1 MTLIITL
8 TSYDIMFSSMFS
20 EAPPSMPYQY
30 GTFDTKLV
38 LFSIA
43 IAIFASFM
51 ALQIAGMAR
60 SSERGFQRQTAIVTG
75 AIALGGGI
83 WSMHFIG
90 MLAFD
95 ICTRVSFEPTLTLL
109 SMLPGMAASW
119 VALHLLAR
127 PEINWRQLVVGG
139 VLVGLGIGSMHY
151 SGMAAMQSSLTLHYQ
166 PWLFAL
172 SILVAVAMAML
183 ALWVRFG
190 LNAWRQRLHPMT
202 TLLLSSLVMGLAI
215 SGMHYTG
222 MLAARFAGTPEM
234 GDNTFTVH
242 ASFVALAVALITV
255 TLTVFVAA
263 ANGLLRYRQ
272 LLRHASASESR
283 LRAIVD
289 TAADGLIT
297 IDGHGKVR
305 SFNPAA
311 EALFGWREAEIVGR
325 DASVLL
331 QDTDAVRYQGFLRD
345 YLATGVSHI
354 LDSGRELDG
363 RHRDGTMLPIRVAI
377 GKIDMPG
384 RPLFVAFV
392 TDMRSSRD
400 MAQALQDSERQY
412 RTLIRNIPGVSF
424 HSSFAPDWQM
434 LFISDAVYG
443 LTGWMPE
450 DFAAGRVTLFDL
462 VHPDDR
468 QRVNENCLQAA
479 SEKRDFENVYRIMHR
494 DGRER
499 WVRESS
505 GPVLDKNGVVRWIDG
520 VILDIT
526 ESELR
531 NAEYEGKVTAIS
543 RALAVIEFDL
553 HGRVLAANENF
564 LELVGYELEEV
575 LGQHHSLFCEAA
587 YVATPAY
594 PAFWQRL
601 ANGEFDA
608 AEYKRIGK
616 GGKQLWIQ
624 ASYNPIFNT
633 DGKPFKV
640 VKFATDVSDRRAM
653 QENLRAAKD
662 RAELAAESKTSF
674 LANMSHEIRT
684 PMNAI
689 IGFTEV
695 LLGTALD
702 TLQRRHLT
710 TVRQSARSLLE
721 LLNDILDTAKL
732 EKGATELELVDFSLP
747 DLVDHVAASLRV
759 TAQSR
764 NLALHVDYDPGIG
777 QFFLGDARRIQQ
789 VLTNLIGNAV
799 KFTEAGHVRVAV
811 DMQGDLVHIAVHDTG
826 IGIPADR
833 LEKIFAPFTQADSS
847 MSRRFGG
854 TGLGT
859 TISRQLVELMKG
871 TITVESTLG
880 EGSVFHVLLPLVA
893 GKSVLRRS
901 EQPVVA
907 LPPLRILAADDVP
920 QNVELLLISL
930 GAAGHQ
936 VIAASDGESAV
947 REYRTGSFD
956 IVLMDVQM
964 PRMDG
969 LEATRLIRVHERE
982 QGLKT
987 TPIIALTAS
996 VLEQDRRAAQ
1006 MAGMNGFASKPLEM
1020 HKLTAEIARLLDITV
1035 PAPQLPAGAAPGA
1048 VAGSE
1053 QIDWPRGVALWG
1065 SHEAL
1070 RRAILRFVQANG
1082 DCASL
1087 LAAELARGDTSVAG
1101 HLLHRVKGAAANLC
1115 LPQLGSILA
1124 RLEQAIS
1131 REDDVSGLLEQL
1143 TAAFLALE
1151 AELAGGENDESML
1164 EAPQADAP
1172 VLDRAAADSLLR
1184 QAIGSLEGGQLDDA
1198 LMTQIATL
1206 LAPHGQQRQLQALST
1221 AVDDFEFA
1229 RAVAVLQDMQA
1240 WLQAQ
1245 VQNTLAD

>member
-1 MTLIITL
+1 
-8 TSYDIMFSSMFS
+8 MFSSIFAVSSDTMQ
-20 EAPPSMPYQY
+20 YIY
-30 GTFDTKLV
+30 GTHNAWLV
-38 LFSIA
+38 LFSVG

-60 SSERGFQRQTAIVTG
+60 SSERGFQRQTAIITG

-95 ICTRVSFEPTLTLL
+95 ICTRVSFDPSLTLL
-109 SMLPGMAASW
+109 SMLPGVAASW

-127 PEINWRQLVVGG
+127 PSINWRQLVVGG
-139 VLVGLGIGSMHY
+139 VLVGVGIGSMHY
-151 SGMAAMQSSLTLHYQ
+151 SGMAAMQTSLTLHYQ

-172 SILVAVAMAML
+172 SLVVAVVMAML
-183 ALWVRFG
+183 ALWIRFG
-190 LNAWRQRLHPMT
+190 LSAMRLRLTPLAS
-202 TLLLSSLVMGLAI
+202 LLVSSVVMGLAI

-222 MLAARFAGTPEM
+222 MLAARFSGTPTAGE
-234 GDNTFTVH
+234 NTITVQ

-297 IDGHGKVR
+297 IDGQGKVR

-311 EALFGWREAEIVGR
+311 ESLFGWREAEIVGR

-331 QDTDAVRYQGFLRD
+331 QPSDAAEYEGYLRD
-345 YLATGVSHI
+345 YLETGASRI

-363 RHRDGTMLPIRVAI
+363 CHKDGAVLPMRVAI
-377 GKIDMPG
+377 GKIDTPG
-384 RPLFVAFV
+384 QPLFVAFV
-392 TDMRSSRD
+392 TDMRSSRS
-400 MAQALQDSERQY
+400 MEQALKDSERQY

-424 HSSFAPDWQM
+424 HCSFAPEWRM
-434 LFISDAVYG
+434 IFISDAVFN
-443 LTGWMPE
+443 LTGWMPQ
-450 DFAAGRVTLFDL
+450 DFAEGRVRLFDL

-468 QRVNENCLQAA
+468 QRVNDTCVQAA
-479 SEKRDFENVYRIMHR
+479 NDKRDFENVYRMIHR

-505 GPVLDKNGVVRWIDG
+505 GPVLDNDGVVRWIDG

-543 RALAVIEFDL
+543 RAMAVIEFDL
-553 HGRVLAANENF
+553 QGRILAANENF
-564 LELVGYELEEV
+564 LDLVGYQLDDV
-575 LGQHHSLFCEAA
+575 LGLHHSIFCEPG
-587 YVATPAY
+587 YVTSPDY
-594 PAFWQRL
+594 IAFWQQL
-601 ANGEFDA
+601 ANGQFNTG
-608 AEYKRIGK
+608 EYKRIGK
-616 GGKQLWIQ
+616 DGKEVWIQ

-640 VKFATDVSDRRAM
+640 VKLATDVSERRAM

-702 TLQRRHLT
+702 SLQRRHLG

-721 LLNDILDTAKL
+721 LLNDILDMAKL

-747 DLVDHVAASLRV
+747 DLVDHVAASLRI
-759 TAQSR
+759 TAHAR
-764 NLALHVDYDPGIG
+764 DLVLHVDVDPGMG
-777 QFFLGDARRIQQ
+777 QFFLGDARRVQQ

-799 KFTEAGHVRVAV
+799 KFTEVGHVRVAV
-811 DMQGDLVHIAVHDTG
+811 GMWGEQVHIAVHDTG

-833 LEKIFAPFTQADSS
+833 LDKIFAPFTQADSS

-859 TISRQLVELMKG
+859 TISLQLVELMKG

-880 EGSVFHVLLPLVA
+880 VGSVFHVLLPLAPGKAVA
-893 GKSVLRRS
+893 RRS

-947 REYRTGSFD
+947 REFSKGSFD

-982 QGLKT
+982 QGLKA

-1006 MAGMNGFASKPLEM
+1006 TAGMNGFASKPLEM
-1020 HKLTAEIARLLDITV
+1020 HKLTAEIARLLDIAV
-1035 PAPQLPAGAAPGA
+1035 AMPPPAAGAAA
-1048 VAGSE
+1048 RAAAG
-1053 QIDWPRGVALWG
+1053 QVDWQRGIALWG
-1065 SHEAL
+1065 GREAL
-1070 RRAILRFVQANG
+1070 QRAIGRFVQANG
-1082 DCASL
+1082 DCAAM
-1087 LAAELARGDTSVAG
+1087 LAAELERGGSSVAG
-1101 HLLHRVKGAAANLC
+1101 HLLHRIKGAAGNLC
-1115 LPQLGSILA
+1115 LVQVESLLGRI
-1124 RLEQAIS
+1124 EQAIA
-1131 REDDVSGLLEQL
+1131 RQLLVTELLVQL
-1143 TAAFLALE
+1143 AAAFMA
-1151 AELAGGENDESML
+1151 LAGEL
-1164 EAPQADAP
+1164 EEAGMPAVAMQAPAASAPLDAS
-1172 VLDRAAADSLLR
+1172 AAGALLR
-1184 QAIGSLEGGQLDDA
+1184 QAIASLEGGQLDDA
-1198 LMTQIATL
+1198 LMAQIAAM
-1206 LAPHGQQRQLQALST
+1206 LAPHGQQPRLQALAS
-1221 AVDDFEFA
+1221 AIDDFEFA
-1229 RAVAVLQDMQA
+1229 RAAGVLRQLLA
-1240 WLQAQ
+1240 WLEAPAP
-1245 VQNTLAD
+1245 ADLS

>member
-1 MTLIITL
+1 
-8 TSYDIMFSSMFS
+8 MFSSIFAVS
-20 EAPPSMPYQY
+20 ADTTQYIY
-30 GTFDTKLV
+30 GTHNAWLV
-38 LFSIA
+38 LFSIG

-60 SSERGFQRQTAIVTG
+60 SSERGFQRQTAIITG

-95 ICTRVSFEPTLTLL
+95 ICTRVSFDPGLTLL

-119 VALHLLAR
+119 VALHMLAR
-127 PEINWRQLVVGG
+127 PSINWRQLVVGG
-139 VLVGLGIGSMHY
+139 VLVGVGIGSMHY
-151 SGMAAMQSSLTLHYQ
+151 SGMAAMQTSLALRYE

-172 SILVAVAMAML
+172 SLLVAVTMAML

-190 LNAWRQRLHPMT
+190 LSAMRQRLSPLAS
-202 TLLLSSLVMGLAI
+202 LLLSSVVMGLAI

-222 MLAARFAGTPEM
+222 MLAARFSGTPTAGE
-234 GDNTFTVH
+234 NTITVQ

-272 LLRHASASESR
+272 LLRHASVSESR

-297 IDGHGKVR
+297 IDGQGKVR

-311 EALFGWREAEIVGR
+311 ESLFGWREAEIVGR

-331 QDTDAVRYQGFLRD
+331 QPADAAEYEGYLRD
-345 YLATGVSHI
+345 YLETGASRI

-363 RHRDGTMLPIRVAI
+363 RHKDGAVLPMRVAI
-377 GKIDMPG
+377 GKIDTPG
-384 RPLFVAFV
+384 QPLFVAFV
-392 TDMRSSRD
+392 TDMRSSRS
-400 MAQALQDSERQY
+400 MEQALKDSERQY

-424 HSSFAPDWQM
+424 HCSFAPEWKM
-434 LFISDAVYG
+434 IFISDAVFN
-443 LTGWMPE
+443 LTGWMPQ
-450 DFAAGRVTLFDL
+450 DFVEGRVRIFDL

-468 QRVNENCLQAA
+468 QRVNDTCVQAA
-479 SEKRDFENVYRIMHR
+479 GERRDFENVYRMIHR

-505 GPVLDKNGVVRWIDG
+505 GPVLDNDGVVRWIDG

-543 RALAVIEFDL
+543 RATAVAEFDL
-553 HGRVLAANENF
+553 QGRILAANQNF
-564 LELVGYELEEV
+564 LDLTGYQLDDV
-575 LGQHHSLFCEAA
+575 LGLHHSVFCEPC
-587 YVATPAY
+587 YVTSPDY
-594 PAFWQRL
+594 VAFWQHL
-601 ANGEFDA
+601 AHGEFNTG
-608 AEYKRIGK
+608 EYKRLGK
-616 GGKQLWIQ
+616 DGREVWIQ

-640 VKFATDVSDRRAM
+640 VKLATDVSERRAM

-702 TLQRRHLT
+702 SLQRRHLG

-721 LLNDILDTAKL
+721 LLNDILDMAKL

-747 DLVDHVAASLRV
+747 DLVDHVAASLRI
-759 TAQSR
+759 TAQAR
-764 NLALHVDYDPGIG
+764 DLVLHVDVDPGMG
-777 QFFLGDARRIQQ
+777 QFFLGDARRVQQ

-799 KFTEAGHVRVAV
+799 KFTEVGHVRVAV
-811 DMQGDLVHIAVHDTG
+811 GMQGEKVHIAVHDTG

-833 LEKIFAPFTQADSS
+833 LDKIFAPFTQADSS

-859 TISRQLVELMKG
+859 TISLQLVELMGG

-880 EGSVFHVLLPLVA
+880 VGSVFHVLLPLA
-893 GKSVLRRS
+893 PGKAVSRRS

-947 REYRTGSFD
+947 HEFSKGSFD
-956 IVLMDVQM
+956 VVLMDVQM

-969 LEATRLIRVHERE
+969 LEATRLIRVYERE
-982 QGLKT
+982 QGLKA

-1006 MAGMNGFASKPLEM
+1006 TAGMNGFASKPLEM
-1020 HKLTAEIARLLDITV
+1020 HKLTAEIARLLDIAV
-1035 PAPQLPAGAAPGA
+1035 AMPPPAAGAAARAATGQ
-1048 VAGSE
+1048 V
-1053 QIDWPRGVALWG
+1053 DWQRGIALWG
-1065 SHEAL
+1065 GREAL
-1070 RRAILRFVQANG
+1070 QRAIGRFVQANG
-1082 DCASL
+1082 DCAAM
-1087 LAAELARGDTSVAG
+1087 LAAELERGGGSVAG
-1101 HLLHRVKGAAANLC
+1101 HLLHRIKGAAGNLC
-1115 LPQLGSILA
+1115 LVQVESLLGRI
-1124 RLEQAIS
+1124 EQAIA
-1131 REDDVSGLLEQL
+1131 RQLPATELLVQL
-1143 TAAFLALE
+1143 AAAFMA
-1151 AELAGGENDESML
+1151 LAGELEESGMPAVAVGTPVAGVPL
-1164 EAPQADAP
+1164 DAP
-1172 VLDRAAADSLLR
+1172 AFGALLR
-1184 QAIGSLEGGQLDDA
+1184 QAIASLEGGQLDDA
-1198 LMTQIATL
+1198 LMAQIAAMLT
-1206 LAPHGQQRQLQALST
+1206 PHGQQPRLQALTS
-1221 AVDDFEFA
+1221 AIDDFEFA
-1229 RAVAVLQDMQA
+1229 RAAGVLRQLLA
-1240 WLQAQ
+1240 WLETPAP
-1245 VQNTLAD
+1245 ADLS

>member
-1 MTLIITL
+1 
-8 TSYDIMFSSMFS
+8 MFSSIFAVSTDTMQ
-20 EAPPSMPYQY
+20 YIY
-30 GTFDTKLV
+30 GTHNAWLV
-38 LFSIA
+38 LFSIG

-60 SSERGFQRQTAIVTG
+60 SSERGFQRQTAIITG

-95 ICTRVSFEPTLTLL
+95 ICTRVSFDPGLTLL

-127 PEINWRQLVVGG
+127 PSINWRQLVVGG
-139 VLVGLGIGSMHY
+139 VLVGVGIGSMHY
-151 SGMAAMQSSLTLHYQ
+151 SGMAAMQTSLALRYE

-172 SILVAVAMAML
+172 SLLVAVTLAML

-190 LNAWRQRLHPMT
+190 LSAMRQRLSPLT
-202 TLLLSSLVMGLAI
+202 SLLLSSVVMGLAI

-222 MLAARFAGTPEM
+222 MLAARFSGTPTAGE
-234 GDNTFTVH
+234 NTITVQ

-272 LLRHASASESR
+272 LLRHASVSESR

-297 IDGHGKVR
+297 IDGQGKVR

-311 EALFGWREAEIVGR
+311 ESLFGWREAEIVGR

-331 QDTDAVRYQGFLRD
+331 QPADAAEYEGYLRD
-345 YLATGVSHI
+345 YLETGASRI

-363 RHRDGTMLPIRVAI
+363 RHKDGAVLPMRVAI
-377 GKIDMPG
+377 GKIDTPG
-384 RPLFVAFV
+384 QPLFVAFV
-392 TDMRSSRD
+392 TDMRSSRS
-400 MAQALQDSERQY
+400 MEQALKDSERQY

-424 HSSFAPDWQM
+424 HCSFAPEWKM
-434 LFISDAVYG
+434 IFISDAVFN
-443 LTGWMPE
+443 LTGWLPQ
-450 DFAAGRVTLFDL
+450 DFAEGRVRLFDL

-468 QRVNENCLQAA
+468 QRVNDTCVQAA
-479 SEKRDFENVYRIMHR
+479 GERRDFENVYRMIHR

-505 GPVLDKNGVVRWIDG
+505 GPVLDNDGVVRWIDG

-543 RALAVIEFDL
+543 RATAVAEFDL
-553 HGRVLAANENF
+553 QGRILAANQNF
-564 LELVGYELEEV
+564 LDLVGYQLDDV
-575 LGQHHSLFCEAA
+575 LGLHHSIFCEPG
-587 YVATPAY
+587 YVISPDY
-594 PAFWQRL
+594 SAFWQQL
-601 ANGEFDA
+601 AQGEFNTG
-608 AEYKRIGK
+608 EYKRIGK
-616 GGKQLWIQ
+616 HGKEVWIQ

-640 VKFATDVSDRRAM
+640 VKLATDVSERRAM

-702 TLQRRHLT
+702 SLQRRHLG

-721 LLNDILDTAKL
+721 LLNDILDMAKL

-747 DLVDHVAASLRV
+747 DLVDHVAASLRI
-759 TAQSR
+759 TAHAR
-764 NLALHVDYDPGIG
+764 DLVLHVDVDPGMG
-777 QFFLGDARRIQQ
+777 QFFLGDARRVQQ

-799 KFTEAGHVRVAV
+799 KFTEVGHVRVAV
-811 DMQGDLVHIAVHDTG
+811 GMQGEQVHIAVHDTG

-833 LEKIFAPFTQADSS
+833 LDKIFAPFTQADSS

-859 TISRQLVELMKG
+859 TISLQLVELMGG

-880 EGSVFHVLLPLVA
+880 VGSVFHVLLPLA
-893 GKSVLRRS
+893 PGKAVSRRS

-947 REYRTGSFD
+947 REFSKGSFD
-956 IVLMDVQM
+956 VVLMDVQM

-969 LEATRLIRVHERE
+969 LEATRLIRVYERE
-982 QGLKT
+982 QGLKA

-1006 MAGMNGFASKPLEM
+1006 TAGMNGFASKPLEM
-1020 HKLTAEIARLLDITV
+1020 HKLTAEIARLLDIAV
-1035 PAPQLPAGAAPGA
+1035 SMPPPAAGAAA
-1048 VAGSE
+1048 RAAAG
-1053 QIDWPRGVALWG
+1053 QVDWQRGIALWG
-1065 SHEAL
+1065 GREAL
-1070 RRAILRFVQANG
+1070 QRAIGRFVQANG
-1082 DCASL
+1082 DCAAM
-1087 LAAELARGDTSVAG
+1087 LAAELERGGSSVAG
-1101 HLLHRVKGAAANLC
+1101 HLLHRIKGAAGNLC
-1115 LPQLGSILA
+1115 LVQVESLLGRI
-1124 RLEQAIS
+1124 EQAIA
-1131 REDDVSGLLEQL
+1131 RQLPATELLVQL
-1143 TAAFLALE
+1143 AASFMA
-1151 AELAGGENDESML
+1151 LAGELEESGMPAVAVGTPAAG
-1164 EAPQADAP
+1164 APLDADA
-1172 VLDRAAADSLLR
+1172 AGALLR
-1184 QAIGSLEGGQLDDA
+1184 QAIASLEGGQLDDA
-1198 LMTQIATL
+1198 LMAQIAAM
-1206 LAPHGQQRQLQALST
+1206 LAPHGQQQRLQALAS
-1221 AVDDFEFA
+1221 AIDDFEFA
-1229 RAVAVLQDMQA
+1229 RAAGVLRQLLA
-1240 WLQAQ
+1240 WLE
-1245 VQNTLAD
+1245 TPMLADLS

>member
-1 MTLIITL
+1 ML
-8 TSYDIMFSSMFS
+8 SSLFTTGPAS
-20 EAPPSMPYQY
+20 LPYQY
-30 GTFDTKLV
+30 GTHDGWLV
-38 LFSIA
+38 LVSVA

-51 ALQIAGMAR
+51 ALQVAGMAR
-60 SSERGFQRQTAIVTG
+60 DSDMQLQRQTAIVTG

-95 ICTRVSFEPTLTLL
+95 LCTQVTFEPRLTLL
-109 SMLPGMAASW
+109 SMLPGMGASW

-127 PEINWRQLVVGG
+127 PRISLTQLLVGG
-139 VLVGLGIGSMHY
+139 VLVGTGIGSMHY
-151 SGMAAMQSSLTLHYQ
+151 SGMAAMQSALDLHYD
-166 PWLFAL
+166 PALFGL
-172 SILVAVAMAML
+172 SLVVAIVMAVL
-183 ALWVRFG
+183 ALWIRFG
-190 LNAWRQRLHPMT
+190 LAASRLQLRPMT
-202 TLLLSSLVMGLAI
+202 ALLASSVVMGLAI

-222 MLAARFAGTPEM
+222 MLAARFSGTPAT
-234 GDNTFTVH
+234 GSNTITVQ

-272 LLRHASASESR
+272 LLRHANAGESR

-297 IDGHGKVR
+297 IDGQGKVR

-311 EALFGWREAEIVGR
+311 EALFGRREAEILGR
-325 DASVLL
+325 DANMLL
-331 QDTDAVRYQGFLRD
+331 QDEDAARYQNYLREF
-345 YLATGVSHI
+345 LATGVSRI
-354 LDSGRELDG
+354 LHSGRELEG
-363 RHRDGTMLPIRVAI
+363 RHKDGTILPIRVAI
-377 GKIDMPG
+377 GKIDTPG
-384 RPLFVAFV
+384 QPLFVAFV
-392 TDMRSSRD
+392 TDMRLSRN
-400 MAQALQDSERQY
+400 MEQALKDSERQY

-424 HSSFAPDWQM
+424 HTSFAPDWQM
-434 LFISDAVYG
+434 IFISDAVYN
-443 LTGWMPE
+443 LTGWMPQ
-450 DFAAGRVTLFDL
+450 DFIEGRVKMFDL

-468 QRVNENCLQAA
+468 QRVNDTCVKAA
-479 SEKRDFENVYRIMHR
+479 GERRDFENVYRILHR

-505 GPVLDKNGVVRWIDG
+505 GPVLDNDGVVRWIDG

-543 RALAVIEFDL
+543 RAMAVIEFDL
-553 HGRVLAANENF
+553 QGRVLAANQNF
-564 LELVGYELEEV
+564 LDVVGYELGEV
-575 LGQHHSLFCEAA
+575 LGQHHSMFCEPE
-587 YVATPAY
+587 YVASSAY
-594 PAFWQRL
+594 PLFWQRL
-601 ANGEFDA
+601 ARGEFDA
-608 AEYKRIGK
+608 AEYDRLGK
-616 GGKQLWIQ
+616 DGRKVSIQ

-640 VKFATDVSDRRAM
+640 VKLATDISEQSAM
-653 QENLRAAKD
+653 RESLRAAKD
-662 RAELAAESKTSF
+662 RAELAAESKTAF

-702 TLQRRHLT
+702 SLQRRHLT

-747 DLVDHVAASLRV
+747 DLVDHVAASLRI
-759 TAQSR
+759 TA
-764 NLALHVDYDPGIG
+764 NNKEIELLVDYDPRAG

-799 KFTEAGHVRVAV
+799 KFTEVGQVRVAV
-811 DMQGDLVHIAVHDTG
+811 DMQGASVHIAVHDTG

-833 LEKIFAPFTQADSS
+833 LDKIFAPFTQADSS

-859 TISRQLVELMKG
+859 TISLQLVELMGG

-880 EGSVFHVLLPLVA
+880 AGSVFHVLLPLAA
-893 GKSVLRRS
+893 GKVVLRRS
-901 EQPVVA
+901 EQPVLS

-920 QNVELLLISL
+920 QNIELLMITL

-936 VIAASDGESAV
+936 VITASDGESAV
-947 REYRTGSFD
+947 REFRNGSYD

-982 QGLKT
+982 QGLKP

-1006 MAGMNGFASKPLEM
+1006 TAGMSGFASKPLEM
-1020 HKLTAEIARLLDITV
+1020 HKLTAEIARLLDIVVSTDLQ
-1035 PAPQLPAGAAPGA
+1035 PDQAALGFAGGQ
-1048 VAGSE
+1048 V
-1053 QIDWPRGVALWG
+1053 DWQRGTALWG
-1065 SHEAL
+1065 GRETL
-1070 RRAILRFVQANG
+1070 QRAIGRFVQTNSDSTA
-1082 DCASL
+1082 L
-1087 LAAELARGDTSVAG
+1087 LAREMDRGSASVAG
-1101 HLLHRVKGAAANLC
+1101 HLLHRLKGAAANLC
-1115 LPQLGSILA
+1115 LVQIEGILGRI
-1124 RLEQAIS
+1124 EQAIA
-1131 REDDVSGLLEQL
+1131 RQVPAAELLEQL
-1143 TAAFLALE
+1143 AAALAALTVE
-1151 AELAGGENDESML
+1151 IAEGGEPAVRVA
-1164 EAPQADAP
+1164 EAP
-1172 VLDRAAADSLLR
+1172 AAAPAPLDHAAAGAMLR
-1184 QAIGSLEGGQLDDA
+1184 EAIASLEGGQLDDV
-1198 LMTQIATL
+1198 LMAEVSSL
-1206 LAPHGQQRQLQALST
+1206 LAPHGQARHLKNLAG
-1221 AVDDFEFA
+1221 AIDDFEFA
-1229 RAVAVLQDMQA
+1229 RAAAVLRQLLD

-1245 VQNTLAD
+1245 AAEEDRAVTS

>member
-1 MTLIITL
+1 ML
-8 TSYDIMFSSMFS
+8 SSIFAVSTDTMQ
-20 EAPPSMPYQY
+20 YIY
-30 GTFDTKLV
+30 GTHNAWLV
-38 LFSIA
+38 LFSIG

-60 SSERGFQRQTAIVTG
+60 SSERGFQRQTAIITG

-95 ICTRVSFEPTLTLL
+95 ICTRVSFDPGLTLL

-127 PEINWRQLVVGG
+127 PSINWRQLMVGG
-139 VLVGLGIGSMHY
+139 VLVGVGIGSMHY
-151 SGMAAMQSSLTLHYQ
+151 SGMAAMQTSLALRYE

-172 SILVAVAMAML
+172 SLLVAVTLAML

-190 LNAWRQRLHPMT
+190 LSAMRQRLSPLAS
-202 TLLLSSLVMGLAI
+202 LLLSSVVMGLAI

-222 MLAARFAGTPEM
+222 MLAARFSGTPTAGE
-234 GDNTFTVH
+234 NTITVQ

-272 LLRHASASESR
+272 LLRHASVSESR

-297 IDGHGKVR
+297 IDGQGKVR

-311 EALFGWREAEIVGR
+311 ESLFGWREPEIVGR

-331 QDTDAVRYQGFLRD
+331 QPADAAEYEGYLRD
-345 YLATGVSHI
+345 YLETGASRI

-363 RHRDGTMLPIRVAI
+363 RHKDGAVLPMRVAI
-377 GKIDMPG
+377 GKIDTPG
-384 RPLFVAFV
+384 QPLFVAFV
-392 TDMRSSRD
+392 TDMRSSRS
-400 MAQALQDSERQY
+400 MEQALKDSERQY

-424 HSSFAPDWQM
+424 HCSFAPEWKM
-434 LFISDAVYG
+434 IFISDAVFN
-443 LTGWMPE
+443 LTGWLPQ
-450 DFAAGRVTLFDL
+450 DFAEGRVRLFDL

-468 QRVNENCLQAA
+468 QRVNDTCVQAA
-479 SEKRDFENVYRIMHR
+479 GERRDFENVYRMIHR

-505 GPVLDKNGVVRWIDG
+505 GPVLDNDGVVRWIDG

-543 RALAVIEFDL
+543 RATAVAEFDL
-553 HGRVLAANENF
+553 QGRILAANQNF
-564 LELVGYELEEV
+564 LDLVGYQLDDV
-575 LGQHHSLFCEAA
+575 LGLHHSIFCEPG
-587 YVATPAY
+587 YVISPDY
-594 PAFWQRL
+594 SAFWQQL
-601 ANGEFDA
+601 AQGEFNTG
-608 AEYKRIGK
+608 EYKRIGK
-616 GGKQLWIQ
+616 HGKEVWIQ

-640 VKFATDVSDRRAM
+640 VKLATDVSERRAM

-702 TLQRRHLT
+702 SLQRRHLG

-721 LLNDILDTAKL
+721 LLNDILDMAKL

-747 DLVDHVAASLRV
+747 DLVDHVAASLRI
-759 TAQSR
+759 TAHAR
-764 NLALHVDYDPGIG
+764 DLVLHVDVDPGMG
-777 QFFLGDARRIQQ
+777 QFFLGDARRVQQ

-799 KFTEAGHVRVAV
+799 KFTEVGHVRVAV
-811 DMQGDLVHIAVHDTG
+811 GMQGEQVHIAVHDTG

-833 LEKIFAPFTQADSS
+833 LDKIFAPFTQADSS

-859 TISRQLVELMKG
+859 TISLQLVELMGG

-880 EGSVFHVLLPLVA
+880 VGSVFHVLLPLA
-893 GKSVLRRS
+893 PGKAVSRRS

-947 REYRTGSFD
+947 REFSKGSFD
-956 IVLMDVQM
+956 VVLMDVQM

-969 LEATRLIRVHERE
+969 LEATRLIRVYERE
-982 QGLKT
+982 QGLKA

-1006 MAGMNGFASKPLEM
+1006 TAGMNGFASKPLEM
-1020 HKLTAEIARLLDITV
+1020 HKLTAEIARLLDIAV
-1035 PAPQLPAGAAPGA
+1035 SMPPPAAGAAA
-1048 VAGSE
+1048 RAAAG
-1053 QIDWPRGVALWG
+1053 QVDWQRGIALWG
-1065 SHEAL
+1065 GREAL
-1070 RRAILRFVQANG
+1070 QRAIGRFVQANG
-1082 DCASL
+1082 DCAAM
-1087 LAAELARGDTSVAG
+1087 LAAELERGGSSVAG
-1101 HLLHRVKGAAANLC
+1101 HLLHRIKGAAGNLC
-1115 LPQLGSILA
+1115 LVQVESLLGRI
-1124 RLEQAIS
+1124 EQAIA
-1131 REDDVSGLLEQL
+1131 RQLPATELLVQL
-1143 TAAFLALE
+1143 AAAFMA
-1151 AELAGGENDESML
+1151 LAGELEESGMPAVAVGTPAAG
-1164 EAPQADAP
+1164 APLDAT
-1172 VLDRAAADSLLR
+1172 AFGALLR
-1184 QAIGSLEGGQLDDA
+1184 QAIASLEGGQLDDA
-1198 LMTQIATL
+1198 LMAQIAAL
-1206 LAPHGQQRQLQALST
+1206 LAPHGQQQRLQALAS
-1221 AVDDFEFA
+1221 AIDDFEFA
-1229 RAVAVLQDMQA
+1229 RAAGVLRQLLA
-1240 WLQAQ
+1240 WLETPAP
-1245 VQNTLAD
+1245 ADLS

>member
-1 MTLIITL
+1 
-8 TSYDIMFSSMFS
+8 MFSSMF
-20 EAPPSMPYQY
+20 ATGPASMPYQY
-30 GTFDTKLV
+30 GTHDGSLV
-38 LFSIA
+38 LISVA

-51 ALQIAGMAR
+51 ALQVAGMAR
-60 SSERGFQRQTAIVTG
+60 DSDMWLQRQTAIVTG

-95 ICTRVSFEPTLTLL
+95 LCTHVTFEPRLTLL

-127 PEINWRQLVVGG
+127 PQISRPQLLVGG
-139 VLVGLGIGSMHY
+139 VLVGAGIGSMHY
-151 SGMAAMQSSLTLHYQ
+151 SGMAAMQSALDLHYD
-166 PWLFAL
+166 PALFAL
-172 SILVAVAMAML
+172 SLVVAIVMAVL
-183 ALWVRFG
+183 ALWIRFG
-190 LNAWRQRLHPMT
+190 LAASRLQLRPMT
-202 TLLLSSLVMGLAI
+202 ALLASSVVMGLAI

-222 MLAARFAGTPEM
+222 MLAARFSGLPAAGSSTI
-234 GDNTFTVH
+234 TVQ
-242 ASFVALAVALITV
+242 ASFIALAVALITV

-272 LLRHASASESR
+272 LLRHANAGESR

-297 IDGHGKVR
+297 IDGQGKVR

-311 EALFGWREAEIVGR
+311 EALFGWREADILGR
-325 DASVLL
+325 DANILL
-331 QDTDAVRYQGFLRD
+331 QDDDAARYQGYLREF
-345 YLATGVSHI
+345 LATGVSRI
-354 LDSGRELDG
+354 LDSGRELEG
-363 RHRDGTMLPIRVAI
+363 RHQDGTMLPIRVAI
-377 GKIDMPG
+377 GKIDTPG
-384 RPLFVAFV
+384 QPLFVAFV
-392 TDMRSSRD
+392 TDMRSSRN
-400 MAQALQDSERQY
+400 MEQALKDSERQY

-424 HSSFAPDWQM
+424 HCSFAPEWKM
-434 LFISDAVYG
+434 IFISDAVFN
-443 LTGWMPE
+443 LTGWMPQ
-450 DFAAGRVTLFDL
+450 DFIEGRVRLFEL

-468 QRVNENCLQAA
+468 QRVNDTCVQAA
-479 SEKRDFENVYRIMHR
+479 GEQRDFENVYRMIHR

-505 GPVLDKNGVVRWIDG
+505 GPVLDNDGVVRWIDG

-543 RALAVIEFDL
+543 RAMAVIEFDL
-553 HGRVLAANENF
+553 QGRVLAANQNF
-564 LELVGYELEEV
+564 LDLVGYRLDEV
-575 LGQHHSLFCEAA
+575 LGQHHSMFCEPD
-587 YVATPAY
+587 YVQSADY
-594 PAFWQRL
+594 PLFWQRL
-601 ANGEFDA
+601 GNGEFDA
-608 AEYKRIGK
+608 AEYNRIGK
-616 GGKQLWIQ
+616 HGKRISIQ
-624 ASYNPIFNT
+624 ASYNPIFNA

-640 VKFATDVSDRRAM
+640 VKLATDISEQRAM
-653 QENLRAAKD
+653 QESLRAAKD

-702 TLQRRHLT
+702 SLQRRHLT

-747 DLVDHVAASLRV
+747 DLVDHVAASLRI
-759 TAQSR
+759 TAH
-764 NLALHVDYDPGIG
+764 NKEIELLVDYDPRAG

-799 KFTEAGHVRVAV
+799 KFTEAGQVRIAV
-811 DMQGDLVHIAVHDTG
+811 DMQGGDVHVAVHDTG

-833 LEKIFAPFTQADSS
+833 LDKIFAPFTQADSS

-859 TISRQLVELMKG
+859 TISLQLVELMGG

-880 EGSVFHVLLPLVA
+880 VGSVFHVLLPLAA
-893 GKSVLRRS
+893 GKVVLRRS
-901 EQPVVA
+901 EQPVLA

-920 QNVELLLISL
+920 QNIELLMISL

-936 VIAASDGESAV
+936 VITAGDGDSAV
-947 REYRTGSFD
+947 REFRNGSYD

-982 QGLKT
+982 QGLKP

-1006 MAGMNGFASKPLEM
+1006 TAGMNGFASKPLEM
-1020 HKLTAEIARLLDITV
+1020 HKLTAEIARLLDIVVDTGL
-1035 PAPQLPAGAAPGA
+1035 APQQAALGFAGGQ
-1048 VAGSE
+1048 V
-1053 QIDWPRGVALWG
+1053 DWQRGTALWG
-1065 SHEAL
+1065 GRDAL
-1070 RRAILRFVQANG
+1070 QRAIGRFAKTNG
-1082 DCASL
+1082 DSTAL
-1087 LAAELARGDTSVAG
+1087 LAREIDRGSASVAG
-1101 HLLHRVKGAAANLC
+1101 HLLHRLKGAAANLC
-1115 LPQLGSILA
+1115 LVQIEGILGRI
-1124 RLEQAIS
+1124 EQALHHQAS
-1131 REDDVSGLLEQL
+1131 VAELLQQL
-1143 TAAFLALE
+1143 AAAFAALA
-1151 AELAGGENDESML
+1151 AEVGEG
-1164 EAPQADAP
+1164 ADAGVDSVASVADTSVP
-1172 VLDRAAADSLLR
+1172 LDHAAAEAALHR
-1184 QAIGSLEGGQLDDA
+1184 AIASLEGGQLDDA
-1198 LMTQIATL
+1198 LMADVTAL
-1206 LAPHGQQRQLQALST
+1206 LAPHARQRQLQTLAG
-1221 AVDDFEFA
+1221 AIDDFEFA
-1229 RAVAVLQDMQA
+1229 RAAAVLRQLLE

-1245 VQNTLAD
+1245 AAEEDGAVSS

>member
-1 MTLIITL
+1 
-8 TSYDIMFSSMFS
+8 MFSSIFAVSTDTMQ
-20 EAPPSMPYQY
+20 YIY
-30 GTFDTKLV
+30 GTHNAWLV
-38 LFSIA
+38 LFSIG

-60 SSERGFQRQTAIVTG
+60 SSERGFQRQTAIITG

-95 ICTRVSFEPTLTLL
+95 ICTRVSFDPGLTLL

-127 PEINWRQLVVGG
+127 PSINWQQLVVGG
-139 VLVGLGIGSMHY
+139 VLVGVGIGSMHY
-151 SGMAAMQSSLTLHYQ
+151 SGMAAMQTSLTLRYQ

-172 SILVAVAMAML
+172 SLLVAVTMAML

-190 LNAWRQRLHPMT
+190 LSAMRQRQRLSPLAS
-202 TLLLSSLVMGLAI
+202 LLLSSVVMGLAI

-222 MLAARFAGTPEM
+222 MLAARFSGTPTAGE
-234 GDNTFTVH
+234 NTITVQ

-272 LLRHASASESR
+272 LLRHASVSESR

-297 IDGHGKVR
+297 IDGQGKVR

-311 EALFGWREAEIVGR
+311 ESLFGWRETEIVGR

-331 QDTDAVRYQGFLRD
+331 QPADAAEYEGYLRD
-345 YLATGVSHI
+345 YLETGASRI

-363 RHRDGTMLPIRVAI
+363 RHKDGAVLPMRVAI
-377 GKIDMPG
+377 GKIDTPG
-384 RPLFVAFV
+384 QPLFVAFV
-392 TDMRSSRD
+392 TDMRSSRS
-400 MAQALQDSERQY
+400 MEQALKDSERQY

-424 HSSFAPDWQM
+424 HCSFAPEWKM
-434 LFISDAVYG
+434 IFISDAVFN
-443 LTGWMPE
+443 LTGWLPQ
-450 DFAAGRVTLFDL
+450 DFAEGRVRLFDL

-468 QRVNENCLQAA
+468 QRVNDTCVQAA
-479 SEKRDFENVYRIMHR
+479 GERRDFENVYRMIHR

-505 GPVLDKNGVVRWIDG
+505 GPVLDNDGVVRWIDG

-543 RALAVIEFDL
+543 RATAVAEFDL
-553 HGRVLAANENF
+553 QGRILAANQNF
-564 LELVGYELEEV
+564 LDLVGYQLDDV
-575 LGQHHSLFCEAA
+575 LGLHHSIFCEPG
-587 YVATPAY
+587 YVTSPDY
-594 PAFWQRL
+594 SAFWQQL
-601 ANGEFDA
+601 AQGEFNTG
-608 AEYKRIGK
+608 EYKRIGK
-616 GGKQLWIQ
+616 HGKEVWIQ

-640 VKFATDVSDRRAM
+640 VKLATDVSERRAM

-702 TLQRRHLT
+702 SLQRRHLG

-721 LLNDILDTAKL
+721 LLNDILDMAKL

-747 DLVDHVAASLRV
+747 DLVDHVAASLRI
-759 TAQSR
+759 TAHAR
-764 NLALHVDYDPGIG
+764 DLVLHVDVDPGMG
-777 QFFLGDARRIQQ
+777 QFFLGDARRVQQ

-799 KFTEAGHVRVAV
+799 KFTEVGHVRVAV
-811 DMQGDLVHIAVHDTG
+811 GMRGEQVHIAVHDTG

-833 LEKIFAPFTQADSS
+833 LDKIFAPFTQADSS

-859 TISRQLVELMKG
+859 TISLQLVELMGG

-880 EGSVFHVLLPLVA
+880 VGSVFHVLLPLA
-893 GKSVLRRS
+893 PGKAVSRRS

-947 REYRTGSFD
+947 REFSKGSFD

-969 LEATRLIRVHERE
+969 LEATRLIRVYERE
-982 QGLKT
+982 QGLKA

-1006 MAGMNGFASKPLEM
+1006 TAGMNGFASKPLEM
-1020 HKLTAEIARLLDITV
+1020 HKLTAEIARLLDIAV
-1035 PAPQLPAGAAPGA
+1035 SMPPAAGAAA
-1048 VAGSE
+1048 RAAAG
-1053 QIDWPRGVALWG
+1053 QVDWQRGIALWG
-1065 SHEAL
+1065 GHEAL
-1070 RRAILRFVQANG
+1070 QRAIGRFVQANG
-1082 DCASL
+1082 DCAAM
-1087 LAAELARGDTSVAG
+1087 LAAELERGGSSVAG
-1101 HLLHRVKGAAANLC
+1101 HLLHRIKGAAGNLC
-1115 LPQLGSILA
+1115 LVQVEGLLGRI
-1124 RLEQAIS
+1124 EQAIA
-1131 REDDVSGLLEQL
+1131 RQLPATELLVQL
-1143 TAAFLALE
+1143 AAAFMA
-1151 AELAGGENDESML
+1151 LAGELEESGMPAVAVGTPAVG
-1164 EAPQADAP
+1164 AP
-1172 VLDRAAADSLLR
+1172 LDAAAGALLR
-1184 QAIGSLEGGQLDDA
+1184 QAIASLEGGQLDDA
-1198 LMTQIATL
+1198 LMAQIAAM
-1206 LAPHGQQRQLQALST
+1206 LAPHGQQQRLQALAS
-1221 AVDDFEFA
+1221 AIDDFEFA
-1229 RAVAVLQDMQA
+1229 RAAGVLRQLLA
-1240 WLQAQ
+1240 WLETPAP
-1245 VQNTLAD
+1245 ADLS

>member
-1 MTLIITL
+1 
-8 TSYDIMFSSMFS
+8 MFSSIFAVS
-20 EAPPSMPYQY
+20 ADTTQYIY
-30 GTFDTKLV
+30 GTHNAWLV
-38 LFSIA
+38 LFSIG

-60 SSERGFQRQTAIVTG
+60 SSERGFQRQTAIITG

-95 ICTRVSFEPTLTLL
+95 ICTRVSFDPGLTLL

-119 VALHLLAR
+119 VALHMLAR
-127 PEINWRQLVVGG
+127 PSINWRQLVVGG
-139 VLVGLGIGSMHY
+139 VLVGVGIGSMHY
-151 SGMAAMQSSLTLHYQ
+151 SGMAAMQTSLALRYE

-172 SILVAVAMAML
+172 SLLVAVTMAML

-190 LNAWRQRLHPMT
+190 LSAMRQRLSPLAS
-202 TLLLSSLVMGLAI
+202 LLLSSVVMGLAI

-222 MLAARFAGTPEM
+222 MLAARFSGTPTAGE
-234 GDNTFTVH
+234 NTITVQ

-272 LLRHASASESR
+272 LLRHASVSESR

-297 IDGHGKVR
+297 IDGQGKVR

-311 EALFGWREAEIVGR
+311 ESLFGWREAEIVGR

-331 QDTDAVRYQGFLRD
+331 QPADAAQYEGYLRD
-345 YLATGVSHI
+345 YLETGASRI

-363 RHRDGTMLPIRVAI
+363 RHKDGAVLPMRVAI
-377 GKIDMPG
+377 GKIDTPG
-384 RPLFVAFV
+384 QPLFVAFV
-392 TDMRSSRD
+392 TDMRSSRS
-400 MAQALQDSERQY
+400 MEQALKDSERQY

-424 HSSFAPDWQM
+424 HCSFAPEWKM
-434 LFISDAVYG
+434 IFISDAVFN
-443 LTGWMPE
+443 LTGWMPQ
-450 DFAAGRVTLFDL
+450 DFVEGRVRIFDL

-468 QRVNENCLQAA
+468 QRVNDTCVQAA
-479 SEKRDFENVYRIMHR
+479 GERRDFENVYRMIHR

-505 GPVLDKNGVVRWIDG
+505 GPVLDNDGVVRWIDG

-543 RALAVIEFDL
+543 RATAVAEFDL
-553 HGRVLAANENF
+553 QGRILAANQNF
-564 LELVGYELEEV
+564 LDLTGYQLDDV
-575 LGQHHSLFCEAA
+575 LGLHHSVFCEPR
-587 YVATPAY
+587 YVTSPDY
-594 PAFWQRL
+594 VAFWQHL
-601 ANGEFDA
+601 AHGEFNTG
-608 AEYKRIGK
+608 EYKRLGK
-616 GGKQLWIQ
+616 DGREVWIQ

-640 VKFATDVSDRRAM
+640 VKLATDVSERRAM

-702 TLQRRHLT
+702 SLQRRHLG

-721 LLNDILDTAKL
+721 LLNDILDMAKL

-759 TAQSR
+759 TAQAR
-764 NLALHVDYDPGIG
+764 DLVLHVDVDPGMG
-777 QFFLGDARRIQQ
+777 QFFLGDARRVQQ

-799 KFTEAGHVRVAV
+799 KFTEVGHVRVAV
-811 DMQGDLVHIAVHDTG
+811 GMQGEKVHIAVHDTG

-833 LEKIFAPFTQADSS
+833 LDKIFAPFTQADSS

-859 TISRQLVELMKG
+859 TISLQLVELMGG

-880 EGSVFHVLLPLVA
+880 VGSVFHVLLPLA
-893 GKSVLRRS
+893 PGKAVSRRS

-947 REYRTGSFD
+947 REFSKGSFD
-956 IVLMDVQM
+956 VVLMDVQM

-969 LEATRLIRVHERE
+969 LEATRLIRVYERE
-982 QGLKT
+982 QGLKA

-1006 MAGMNGFASKPLEM
+1006 TAGMNGFASKPLEM
-1020 HKLTAEIARLLDITV
+1020 HKLTAEIARLLDIAV
-1035 PAPQLPAGAAPGA
+1035 AMPPLAAGAAARAATGQ
-1048 VAGSE
+1048 V
-1053 QIDWPRGVALWG
+1053 DWQRGIALWG
-1065 SHEAL
+1065 GREAL
-1070 RRAILRFVQANG
+1070 QRAIGRFVQANG
-1082 DCASL
+1082 DCAAM
-1087 LAAELARGDTSVAG
+1087 LAAELERGGGSVAG
-1101 HLLHRVKGAAANLC
+1101 HLLHRIKGAAGNLC
-1115 LPQLGSILA
+1115 LVQVESLLGRIEQTIARQLPATELLVQLA
-1124 RLEQAIS
+1124 
-1131 REDDVSGLLEQL
+1131 
-1143 TAAFLALE
+1143 AAFMA
-1151 AELAGGENDESML
+1151 LAGEL
-1164 EAPQADAP
+1164 EEAGIPAVAVGTPVAGVPLDAP
-1172 VLDRAAADSLLR
+1172 AFGALLR
-1184 QAIGSLEGGQLDDA
+1184 QAIASLEGGQLDDA
-1198 LMTQIATL
+1198 LMAQIAAMLT
-1206 LAPHGQQRQLQALST
+1206 PHGQQPRLQALTS
-1221 AVDDFEFA
+1221 AIDDFEFA
-1229 RAVAVLQDMQA
+1229 RAAGVLRQLLA
-1240 WLQAQ
+1240 WLETPAP
-1245 VQNTLAD
+1245 ADLS

>member
-1 MTLIITL
+1 
-8 TSYDIMFSSMFS
+8 MFSSIFAVS
-20 EAPPSMPYQY
+20 ADTTQYIY
-30 GTFDTKLV
+30 GTHNAWLV
-38 LFSIA
+38 LFSIG

-60 SSERGFQRQTAIVTG
+60 SSERGFQRQTAIITG

-95 ICTRVSFEPTLTLL
+95 ICTRVSFDPGLTLL

-119 VALHLLAR
+119 VALHMLAR
-127 PEINWRQLVVGG
+127 PSINWRQLVVGG
-139 VLVGLGIGSMHY
+139 VLVGVGIGSMHY
-151 SGMAAMQSSLTLHYQ
+151 SGMAAMQTSLALRYE

-172 SILVAVAMAML
+172 SLLVAVTMAML

-190 LNAWRQRLHPMT
+190 LSAMRQRLSPLAS
-202 TLLLSSLVMGLAI
+202 LLLSSVVMGLAI

-222 MLAARFAGTPEM
+222 MLAARFSGTPTAGE
-234 GDNTFTVH
+234 NTITVQ

-272 LLRHASASESR
+272 LLRHASVSESR

-297 IDGHGKVR
+297 IDGQGKVR

-311 EALFGWREAEIVGR
+311 ESLFGWREAEIVGR

-331 QDTDAVRYQGFLRD
+331 QPADAAEYEGYLRD
-345 YLATGVSHI
+345 YLETGASRI

-363 RHRDGTMLPIRVAI
+363 RHKDGAVLPMRVAI
-377 GKIDMPG
+377 GKIDTPG
-384 RPLFVAFV
+384 QPLFVAFV
-392 TDMRSSRD
+392 TDMRSSRS
-400 MAQALQDSERQY
+400 MEQALKDSERQY

-424 HSSFAPDWQM
+424 HCSFAPEWKM
-434 LFISDAVYG
+434 IFISDAVFN
-443 LTGWMPE
+443 LTGWMPQ
-450 DFAAGRVTLFDL
+450 DFVEGRVRIFDL

-468 QRVNENCLQAA
+468 QRVNDTCVQAA
-479 SEKRDFENVYRIMHR
+479 GERRDFENVYRMIHR

-505 GPVLDKNGVVRWIDG
+505 GPVLDNDGVVRWIDG

-543 RALAVIEFDL
+543 RATAVAEFDL
-553 HGRVLAANENF
+553 QGRILAANQNF
-564 LELVGYELEEV
+564 LDLTGYQLDDV
-575 LGQHHSLFCEAA
+575 LGLHHSVFCEPC
-587 YVATPAY
+587 YVTSPDY
-594 PAFWQRL
+594 VAFWQHL
-601 ANGEFDA
+601 AHGEFNTG
-608 AEYKRIGK
+608 EYKRLGK
-616 GGKQLWIQ
+616 DGREVWIQ

-640 VKFATDVSDRRAM
+640 VKLATDVSERRAM

-702 TLQRRHLT
+702 SLQRRHLG

-721 LLNDILDTAKL
+721 LLNDILDMAKL

-747 DLVDHVAASLRV
+747 DLVDHVAASLRI
-759 TAQSR
+759 TAQAR
-764 NLALHVDYDPGIG
+764 DLVLHVDVDPGMG
-777 QFFLGDARRIQQ
+777 QFFLGDARRVQQ

-799 KFTEAGHVRVAV
+799 KFTEVGHVRVAV
-811 DMQGDLVHIAVHDTG
+811 GMQGEKVHIAVHDTG

-833 LEKIFAPFTQADSS
+833 LDKIFAPFTQADSS

-859 TISRQLVELMKG
+859 TISLQLVELMGG

-880 EGSVFHVLLPLVA
+880 VGSVFHVLLPLA
-893 GKSVLRRS
+893 PGKAVSRRS

-947 REYRTGSFD
+947 HEFSKGSFD

-969 LEATRLIRVHERE
+969 LEATRLIRVYERE
-982 QGLKT
+982 QGLKA

-1006 MAGMNGFASKPLEM
+1006 TAGMNGFASKPLEM
-1020 HKLTAEIARLLDITV
+1020 HKLTAEIARLLDIAV
-1035 PAPQLPAGAAPGA
+1035 AMPPPAAGAAARAATGQ
-1048 VAGSE
+1048 V
-1053 QIDWPRGVALWG
+1053 DWQRGIALWG
-1065 SHEAL
+1065 GREAL
-1070 RRAILRFVQANG
+1070 QRAIGRFVQANG
-1082 DCASL
+1082 DCAAM
-1087 LAAELARGDTSVAG
+1087 LAAELERGGGSVAG
-1101 HLLHRVKGAAANLC
+1101 HLLHRIKGAAGNLC
-1115 LPQLGSILA
+1115 LVQVESLLGRI
-1124 RLEQAIS
+1124 EQAIA
-1131 REDDVSGLLEQL
+1131 RQLPATELLVQL
-1143 TAAFLALE
+1143 AAAFMA
-1151 AELAGGENDESML
+1151 LAGELEESGMPAVAVGTPVAGVPL
-1164 EAPQADAP
+1164 DAP
-1172 VLDRAAADSLLR
+1172 AFGALLR
-1184 QAIGSLEGGQLDDA
+1184 QAIASLEGGQLDDA
-1198 LMTQIATL
+1198 LMAQIAAMLT
-1206 LAPHGQQRQLQALST
+1206 PHGQQPRLQALTS
-1221 AVDDFEFA
+1221 AIDDFEFA
-1229 RAVAVLQDMQA
+1229 RAAGVLRQLLA
-1240 WLQAQ
+1240 WLETPAP
-1245 VQNTLAD
+1245 ADLS

>member
-1 MTLIITL
+1 MLSSIFAVSDDTL
-8 TSYDIMFSSMFS
+8 
-20 EAPPSMPYQY
+20 PYIY
-30 GTFDTKLV
+30 GTHNAWLV
-38 LFSIA
+38 LFSIG

-95 ICTRVSFEPTLTLL
+95 ICTRVSFDPSLTLL
-109 SMLPGMAASW
+109 SMLPGVAASW

-127 PEINWRQLVVGG
+127 PSINWRQLVVGG
-139 VLVGLGIGSMHY
+139 VLVGVGIGSMHY
-151 SGMAAMQSSLTLHYQ
+151 SGMAAMQTSLTLHYQ

-172 SILVAVAMAML
+172 SLLVAVVMAML
-183 ALWVRFG
+183 ALWIRFG
-190 LNAWRQRLHPMT
+190 LSAMRLRMSPLAS
-202 TLLLSSLVMGLAI
+202 LLVSSAVMGLAI

-222 MLAARFAGTPEM
+222 MLAARFSGTPTAGE
-234 GDNTFTVH
+234 NTITVQ

-297 IDGHGKVR
+297 IDAQGKVR

-311 EALFGWREAEIVGR
+311 EKLFGWREAEIVGR

-331 QDTDAVRYQGFLRD
+331 QPADAAQYLGYLRD
-345 YLATGVSHI
+345 YLETGASRI

-363 RHRDGTMLPIRVAI
+363 RHKDGAVLPMRVAI
-377 GKIDMPG
+377 GKIDTPG
-384 RPLFVAFV
+384 QPLFVAFV
-392 TDMRSSRD
+392 TDMRSSRS
-400 MAQALQDSERQY
+400 MEQALKDSERQY

-424 HSSFAPDWQM
+424 HCSFAPEWKM
-434 LFISDAVYG
+434 IFISDAVFN
-443 LTGWMPE
+443 LTGWMPQ
-450 DFAAGRVTLFDL
+450 DFVEGRVRLFDL

-468 QRVNENCLQAA
+468 RRVNDTCVQAA
-479 SEKRDFENVYRIMHR
+479 GEKRDFENVYRMIHR

-505 GPVLDKNGVVRWIDG
+505 GPVLDNDGVVRWIDG

-543 RALAVIEFDL
+543 RATAVAEFDL
-553 HGRVLAANENF
+553 QGRILAANQNF
-564 LELVGYELEEV
+564 LDLVGYRLEDV
-575 LGQHHSLFCEAA
+575 LGLHHSIFCE
-587 YVATPAY
+587 PAHVTSPDY
-594 PAFWQRL
+594 SAFWQHL
-601 ANGEFDA
+601 AQGEFNTG
-608 AEYKRIGK
+608 EYKRIGK
-616 GGKQLWIQ
+616 DGREVWIQ

-640 VKFATDVSDRRAM
+640 VKLATDVSERRAM

-702 TLQRRHLT
+702 SLQRRHLG

-721 LLNDILDTAKL
+721 LLNDILDMAKL

-747 DLVDHVAASLRV
+747 DLVDHVAASLRI
-759 TAQSR
+759 TAHAR
-764 NLALHVDYDPGIG
+764 DLVLHVDIDPGMG
-777 QFFLGDARRIQQ
+777 QFFLGDARRVQQ

-799 KFTEAGHVRVAV
+799 KFTEVGHVRVAV
-811 DMQGDLVHIAVHDTG
+811 GMQGEQVHIAVHDTG

-833 LEKIFAPFTQADSS
+833 LDKIFAPFTQADSS

-859 TISRQLVELMKG
+859 TISLQLVELMGG

-880 EGSVFHVLLPLVA
+880 VGSVFHVLLPLAPGKAVA
-893 GKSVLRRS
+893 RRS

-947 REYRTGSFD
+947 REFSKGSFD

-969 LEATRLIRVHERE
+969 LEATRLIRVYERE
-982 QGLKT
+982 QGLKA

-1006 MAGMNGFASKPLEM
+1006 TAGMNGFASKPLEM
-1020 HKLTAEIARLLDITV
+1020 HKLTAEIARLLDIAV
-1035 PAPQLPAGAAPGA
+1035 AMPPPASGAAA
-1048 VAGSE
+1048 RVAAG
-1053 QIDWPRGVALWG
+1053 QVDWQRGIALWG
-1065 SHEAL
+1065 GRDAL
-1070 RRAILRFVQANG
+1070 QRAIARFVQANG
-1082 DCASL
+1082 DCAAM
-1087 LAAELARGDTSVAG
+1087 LAAELERGGGSVAG
-1101 HLLHRVKGAAANLC
+1101 HLLHRIKGAAGNLC
-1115 LPQLGSILA
+1115 LVQVESLLGRI
-1124 RLEQAIS
+1124 EQAIA
-1131 REDDVSGLLEQL
+1131 RQLPATQLLVQL
-1143 TAAFLALE
+1143 AAAFMA
-1151 AELAGGENDESML
+1151 LAGEL
-1164 EAPQADAP
+1164 EEEGMPAMAMQAPAASAPLDGQAAG
-1172 VLDRAAADSLLR
+1172 ALLR
-1184 QAIGSLEGGQLDDA
+1184 QAIASLEGGQLDDA
-1198 LMTQIATL
+1198 LMARIAAM
-1206 LAPHGQQRQLQALST
+1206 LAPHGQQQRLQALAS
-1221 AVDDFEFA
+1221 AIDDFEFA
-1229 RAVAVLQDMQA
+1229 RAAGVLRQLLA
-1240 WLQAQ
+1240 WLEAP
-1245 VQNTLAD
+1245 TPADLS

>member
-1 MTLIITL
+1 MLSSIFA
-8 TSYDIMFSSMFS
+8 FSTDTV
-20 EAPPSMPYQY
+20 PYIY
-30 GTFDTKLV
+30 GTHDAWLV
-38 LFSIA
+38 LFSIG

-60 SSERGFQRQTAIVTG
+60 SSERGFQRQTAIITG

-95 ICTRVSFEPTLTLL
+95 ICTRVSFEPGLTLL
-109 SMLPGMAASW
+109 SMLPGVAASW
-119 VALHLLAR
+119 VALNLLAR
-127 PEINWRQLVVGG
+127 PRISWRQLVVGG
-139 VLVGLGIGSMHY
+139 VLVGVGIGSMHY
-151 SGMAAMQSSLTLHYQ
+151 SGMAAMQTSLTLHYE

-172 SILVAVAMAML
+172 SLLVAVTMAML
-183 ALWVRFG
+183 ALWIRFG
-190 LNAWRQRLHPMT
+190 LSAMRQRLSALT
-202 TLLLSSLVMGLAI
+202 ALLVSSVVMGLAI

-222 MLAARFAGTPEM
+222 MLAARFSGTPTAGE
-234 GDNTFTVH
+234 NTITVQ

-255 TLTVFVAA
+255 TLTVFVVA

-272 LLRHASASESR
+272 LLRHASAGESR

-297 IDGHGKVR
+297 IDGQGKVR

-311 EALFGWREAEIVGR
+311 ESLFGWSEAQIVGR

-331 QDTDAVRYQGFLRD
+331 QAADAAAYEGYLRD
-345 YLATGVSHI
+345 YLETGASRI

-363 RHRDGTMLPIRVAI
+363 RHKDGAVLPMRVAI
-377 GKIDMPG
+377 GKIDTPG
-384 RPLFVAFV
+384 QPLFVAFV
-392 TDMRSSRD
+392 TDMRSSRS
-400 MAQALQDSERQY
+400 MEQALKDSERQY

-424 HSSFAPDWQM
+424 HCSFAPEWKM
-434 LFISDAVYG
+434 IFISDAVFN
-443 LTGWMPE
+443 LTGWIPQ
-450 DFAAGRVTLFDL
+450 DFIEGRVRLFEL

-468 QRVNENCLQAA
+468 QRVNDTCVQAA
-479 SEKRDFENVYRIMHR
+479 GEKRDFENVYRLIHR

-505 GPVLDKNGVVRWIDG
+505 GPVLDNDGVVRWIDG

-543 RALAVIEFDL
+543 RAMAVIEFDL
-553 HGRVLAANENF
+553 QGRILAVNQNF
-564 LELVGYELEEV
+564 LDLLGYQLDDV
-575 LGQHHSLFCEAA
+575 LGLHHSIFCEPA
-587 YVATPAY
+587 YVTSPDY
-594 PAFWQRL
+594 IAFWQQL
-601 ANGEFDA
+601 AQGEFNTG
-608 AEYKRIGK
+608 EYKRIDKDGREV
-616 GGKQLWIQ
+616 WIQ
-624 ASYNPIFNT
+624 ASYNPIFNA

-640 VKFATDVSDRRAM
+640 VKLATDVSERRAM

-702 TLQRRHLT
+702 SLQRRHLG

-747 DLVDHVAASLRV
+747 DLVDHVAASLRI
-759 TAQSR
+759 TAQAR
-764 NLALHVDYDPGIG
+764 DLVLHVDVDPGMG
-777 QFFLGDARRIQQ
+777 QFFLGDARRLQQ

-799 KFTEAGHVRVAV
+799 KFTEVGHVRVAIA
-811 DMQGDLVHIAVHDTG
+811 MQGEQVHIAVHDTG

-833 LEKIFAPFTQADSS
+833 LDKIFAPFTQADSS

-859 TISRQLVELMKG
+859 TISLQLVELMGG

-880 EGSVFHVLLPLVA
+880 VGSVFHVLLPLAPGKAVA
-893 GKSVLRRS
+893 RRS

-907 LPPLRILAADDVP
+907 LPPLRILVADDVP
-920 QNVELLLISL
+920 QNVELLQISL

-947 REYRTGSFD
+947 REFSRGSFD

-969 LEATRLIRVHERE
+969 LEATRLIRVYERE
-982 QGLKT
+982 QGLKA

-1006 MAGMNGFASKPLEM
+1006 TAGMNGFASKPLEM
-1020 HKLTAEIARLLDITV
+1020 HKLTAEIARLLDI
-1035 PAPQLPAGAAPGA
+1035 A
-1048 VAGSE
+1048 VAMPPPAAGSAARAAAG
-1053 QIDWPRGVALWG
+1053 QVDWQRGIALWG
-1065 SHEAL
+1065 GRETL
-1070 RRAILRFVQANG
+1070 QRAIARFVQANG
-1082 DCASL
+1082 DCAAM
-1087 LAAELARGDTSVAG
+1087 LAAELERGDGSVAG
-1101 HLLHRVKGAAANLC
+1101 HLLHRIKGAAGNLC
-1115 LPQLGSILA
+1115 LVQVESLLGRI
-1124 RLEQAIS
+1124 EQAIA
-1131 REDDVSGLLEQL
+1131 RQLPATELLVQL
-1143 TAAFLALE
+1143 AAAFMA
-1151 AELAGGENDESML
+1151 LAGEL
-1164 EAPQADAP
+1164 EVDAGAPLAP
-1172 VLDRAAADSLLR
+1172 VDAAPAVSAALDASAAGALLR
-1184 QAIGSLEGGQLDDA
+1184 QAIVSLEGGQLDDA
-1198 LMTQIATL
+1198 LMARIAAM
-1206 LAPHGQQRQLQALST
+1206 LAPHGQQQRLQAL
-1221 AVDDFEFA
+1221 AGALDDFEFA
-1229 RAVAVLQDMQA
+1229 RAADVLRQLLA
-1240 WLQAQ
+1240 WLEAP
-1245 VQNTLAD
+1245 ADLS

>member
-1 MTLIITL
+1 
-8 TSYDIMFSSMFS
+8 MFDVSDT
-20 EAPPSMPYQY
+20 ALPYIY
-30 GTFDTKLV
+30 GTHDYWLV
-38 LFSIA
+38 LFSIG

-95 ICTRVSFEPTLTLL
+95 ICTRVSFDPGLTLL
-109 SMLPGMAASW
+109 SMLPGVAASW

-127 PEINWRQLVVGG
+127 PRISWRQLAVGG

-151 SGMAAMQSSLTLHYQ
+151 SGMAAMQTSLTLHYQ

-172 SILVAVAMAML
+172 SLLVAVAMAML
-183 ALWVRFG
+183 ALWIRFG
-190 LNAWRQRLHPMT
+190 LNALRVRLSPLAS
-202 TLLLSSLVMGLAI
+202 LLVSSVVMGLAI

-222 MLAARFAGTPEM
+222 MLAARFSGTPTM
-234 GDNTFTVH
+234 GENTITVQ

-272 LLRHASASESR
+272 LLRHANASESR

-297 IDGHGKVR
+297 IDGQGKVR

-311 EALFGWREAEIVGR
+311 EALFGWREADIVGR
-325 DASVLL
+325 DASMLL
-331 QDTDAVRYQGFLRD
+331 QPADAARYLGYLRD
-345 YLATGVSHI
+345 YLETGTSRI
-354 LDSGRELDG
+354 LDTGRELDG
-363 RHRDGTMLPIRVAI
+363 CHRDGAVLPMRVAI
-377 GKIDMPG
+377 GKIETPG
-384 RPLFVAFV
+384 QPLFVAFV
-392 TDMRSSRD
+392 TDMRSSRN
-400 MAQALQDSERQY
+400 MEQALKDSERQY

-424 HSSFAPDWQM
+424 HCSFAPEWKM
-434 LFISDAVYG
+434 IFISDAVFN
-443 LTGWMPE
+443 LTGWMPQ
-450 DFAAGRVTLFDL
+450 DFIEGRVHVFDL

-468 QRVNENCLQAA
+468 QRVNDTCVQAA
-479 SEKRDFENVYRIMHR
+479 NDKRDFENVYRMIHR

-505 GPVLDKNGVVRWIDG
+505 GPVLDNDGVVRWIDG

-543 RALAVIEFDL
+543 RALAVMEFDL
-553 HGRVLAANENF
+553 QGRILAANQNF
-564 LELVGYELEEV
+564 LDLVGYRLEDV
-575 LGQHHSLFCEAA
+575 LGLHHSIFCEPA
-587 YVATPAY
+587 YVTSPAY
-594 PAFWQRL
+594 GAFWQQL
-601 ANGEFDA
+601 AHGEFNA
-608 AEYKRIGK
+608 GEYKRIGK
-616 GGKQLWIQ
+616 DGKEVWIQ

-640 VKFATDVSDRRAM
+640 VKLATDVSERRAM

-702 TLQRRHLT
+702 SLQRRHLG

-747 DLVDHVAASLRV
+747 DLVDHVAASLRI
-759 TAQSR
+759 TAHAR
-764 NLALHVDYDPGIG
+764 ELVLHVDIDPGMG

-799 KFTEAGHVRVAV
+799 KFTEVGHVRVAV
-811 DMQGDLVHIAVHDTG
+811 GMQGEQVHIAVHDTG

-833 LEKIFAPFTQADSS
+833 LDKIFAPFTQADSS

-859 TISRQLVELMKG
+859 TISLQLVELMGG

-880 EGSVFHVLLPLVA
+880 VGSVFHVLLPLAPGKAVA
-893 GKSVLRRS
+893 RRS
-901 EQPVVA
+901 EQPAVA

-936 VIAASDGESAV
+936 VITAGDGESAV
-947 REYRTGSFD
+947 REFGKGSFD

-969 LEATRLIRVHERE
+969 LEAARLIRVHERE
-982 QGLKT
+982 QGLKA

-1006 MAGMNGFASKPLEM
+1006 TAGMNGFASKPLEM
-1020 HKLTAEIARLLDITV
+1020 HKLTAEIARLLDIAV
-1035 PAPQLPAGAAPGA
+1035 AMPPPASGAAA
-1048 VAGSE
+1048 RAGSG
-1053 QIDWPRGVALWG
+1053 QVDWQRGIALWG
-1065 SHEAL
+1065 GRATL
-1070 RRAILRFVQANG
+1070 QRAIARFVQANG
-1082 DCASL
+1082 DCAAM
-1087 LAAELARGDTSVAG
+1087 LAAELERGGSSVAG
-1101 HLLHRVKGAAANLC
+1101 HLLHRIKGAAGNLC
-1115 LPQLGSILA
+1115 LVQVESLLGRI
-1124 RLEQAIS
+1124 EQAIA
-1131 REDDVSGLLEQL
+1131 RQLPVTELLVQL
-1143 TAAFLALE
+1143 GAAFMA
-1151 AELAGGENDESML
+1151 LAGEL
-1164 EAPQADAP
+1164 EEGVPARSGATPDVAAP
-1172 VLDRAAADSLLR
+1172 LDGAAAGSVLR
-1184 QAIGSLEGGQLDDA
+1184 QAIASLEGGQLDDA
-1198 LMTQIATL
+1198 QMARIAAM
-1206 LAPHGQQRQLQALST
+1206 LAPHGQQQRLQAL
-1221 AVDDFEFA
+1221 AGAIDDFEFA
-1229 RAVAVLQDMQA
+1229 RAVAVLRQLLE
-1240 WLQAQ
+1240 WLEAPAPAA
-1245 VQNTLAD
+1245 LS

>member
-1 MTLIITL
+1 ML
-8 TSYDIMFSSMFS
+8 SSIFAVSTDTMQ
-20 EAPPSMPYQY
+20 YIY
-30 GTFDTKLV
+30 GTHNAWLV
-38 LFSIA
+38 LFSIG

-60 SSERGFQRQTAIVTG
+60 SSERGFQRQTAIITG

-95 ICTRVSFEPTLTLL
+95 ICTRVSFDPGLTLL

-119 VALHLLAR
+119 VALHMLAR
-127 PEINWRQLVVGG
+127 PSINWRQLVVGG
-139 VLVGLGIGSMHY
+139 VLVGVGIGSMHY
-151 SGMAAMQSSLTLHYQ
+151 SGMAAMQTSLALRYE

-172 SILVAVAMAML
+172 SLLVAVTMAML

-190 LNAWRQRLHPMT
+190 LSAMRQRLSPLAS
-202 TLLLSSLVMGLAI
+202 LLLSSVVMGLAI

-222 MLAARFAGTPEM
+222 MLAARFSGTPTAGE
-234 GDNTFTVH
+234 NTITVQ

-272 LLRHASASESR
+272 LLRHASVSESR

-297 IDGHGKVR
+297 IDGQGKVR

-311 EALFGWREAEIVGR
+311 ESLFGWREAQIVGR

-331 QDTDAVRYQGFLRD
+331 QPADAAEYEGYLRD
-345 YLATGVSHI
+345 YLETGASRI

-363 RHRDGTMLPIRVAI
+363 RHKDGAVLPMRVAI
-377 GKIDMPG
+377 GKIDAPAQ
-384 RPLFVAFV
+384 PLFVAFV
-392 TDMRSSRD
+392 TDMRSSRS
-400 MAQALQDSERQY
+400 MEQALKDSERQY

-424 HSSFAPDWQM
+424 HCSFAPEWKM
-434 LFISDAVYG
+434 IFISDAVFN
-443 LTGWMPE
+443 LTGWLPQ
-450 DFAAGRVTLFDL
+450 DFAEGRVRLFDL

-468 QRVNENCLQAA
+468 QRVNDTCVQAA
-479 SEKRDFENVYRIMHR
+479 GERRDFENVYRMIHR

-505 GPVLDKNGVVRWIDG
+505 GPVLDNDGVVRWIDG

-543 RALAVIEFDL
+543 RATAVAEFDL
-553 HGRVLAANENF
+553 QGRILAANQNF
-564 LELVGYELEEV
+564 LDLTGYQLEDV
-575 LGQHHSLFCEAA
+575 LGLHHSVFCEPG
-587 YVATPAY
+587 YVTSPDY
-594 PAFWQRL
+594 VAFWQHL
-601 ANGEFDA
+601 AQGEFNTG
-608 AEYKRIGK
+608 EYKRIGK
-616 GGKQLWIQ
+616 HGKEVWIQ

-640 VKFATDVSDRRAM
+640 VKLATDVSERRAM

-702 TLQRRHLT
+702 SLQRRHLG

-721 LLNDILDTAKL
+721 LLNDILDMAKL

-747 DLVDHVAASLRV
+747 DLVDHVAASLRI
-759 TAQSR
+759 TAHAR
-764 NLALHVDYDPGIG
+764 DLVLHVDVDPGMG
-777 QFFLGDARRIQQ
+777 QFFLGDARRVQQ

-799 KFTEAGHVRVAV
+799 KFTEVGHVRVAV
-811 DMQGDLVHIAVHDTG
+811 GMQGEQVHIAVHDTG

-833 LEKIFAPFTQADSS
+833 LDKIFAPFTQADSS

-859 TISRQLVELMKG
+859 TISLQLVELMGG

-880 EGSVFHVLLPLVA
+880 VGSVFHVLLPLA
-893 GKSVLRRS
+893 PGKAVSRRS

-947 REYRTGSFD
+947 REFSKGSFD
-956 IVLMDVQM
+956 VVLMDVQM

-969 LEATRLIRVHERE
+969 LEATRLIRVYERE
-982 QGLKT
+982 QGLT
-987 TPIIALTAS
+987 ATPIIALTAS

-1006 MAGMNGFASKPLEM
+1006 TAGMNGFASKPLEM
-1020 HKLTAEIARLLDITV
+1020 HKLTAEIARLLDIAVSMPPT
-1035 PAPQLPAGAAPGA
+1035 AAGAAARAATGQ
-1048 VAGSE
+1048 V
-1053 QIDWPRGVALWG
+1053 DWQRGIALWG
-1065 SHEAL
+1065 GREAL
-1070 RRAILRFVQANG
+1070 QRAIGRFVQANG
-1082 DCASL
+1082 DCAAM
-1087 LAAELARGDTSVAG
+1087 LAAELERGGSSVAG
-1101 HLLHRVKGAAANLC
+1101 HLLHRIKGAAGNLC
-1115 LPQLGSILA
+1115 LVRIESLLGRI
-1124 RLEQAIS
+1124 EQAIS
-1131 REDDVSGLLEQL
+1131 RQLPATELLVQL
-1143 TAAFLALE
+1143 AAAFMA
-1151 AELAGGENDESML
+1151 LAGELEESGMPAVAAS
-1164 EAPQADAP
+1164 APAAGAPLDAT
-1172 VLDRAAADSLLR
+1172 AFGALLR
-1184 QAIGSLEGGQLDDA
+1184 QAIASLEGGQLDDA
-1198 LMTQIATL
+1198 LMAQIAAM
-1206 LAPHGQQRQLQALST
+1206 LAPHGQQPRLQALAS
-1221 AVDDFEFA
+1221 AIDDFEFA
-1229 RAVAVLQDMQA
+1229 RAAGVLRQLLA
-1240 WLQAQ
+1240 WLEAPMP
-1245 VQNTLAD
+1245 ADLS

>member
-1 MTLIITL
+1 MLSSIFAVSDDTL
-8 TSYDIMFSSMFS
+8 
-20 EAPPSMPYQY
+20 PYIY
-30 GTFDTKLV
+30 GTHNAWLV
-38 LFSIA
+38 LFSIG

-95 ICTRVSFEPTLTLL
+95 ICTRVSFDPSLTLL
-109 SMLPGMAASW
+109 SMLPGVAASW

-127 PEINWRQLVVGG
+127 PSINWRQLVVGG
-139 VLVGLGIGSMHY
+139 VLVGVGIGSMHY
-151 SGMAAMQSSLTLHYQ
+151 SGMAAMQTSLTLHYQ

-172 SILVAVAMAML
+172 SLLVAVVMAML
-183 ALWVRFG
+183 ALWIRFG
-190 LNAWRQRLHPMT
+190 LSAMRLRMSPLAS
-202 TLLLSSLVMGLAI
+202 LLVSSAVMGLAI

-222 MLAARFAGTPEM
+222 MLAARFSGTPTAGE
-234 GDNTFTVH
+234 NTITVQ

-297 IDGHGKVR
+297 IDAQGKVR

-311 EALFGWREAEIVGR
+311 EKLFGWREAEIVGR

-331 QDTDAVRYQGFLRD
+331 QPADAAQYLGYLRD
-345 YLATGVSHI
+345 YLETGASRI

-363 RHRDGTMLPIRVAI
+363 RHKDGAVLPMRVAI
-377 GKIDMPG
+377 GKIDTPG
-384 RPLFVAFV
+384 QPLFVAFV
-392 TDMRSSRD
+392 TDMRSSRS
-400 MAQALQDSERQY
+400 MEQALKDSERQY

-424 HSSFAPDWQM
+424 HCSFAPEWKM
-434 LFISDAVYG
+434 IFISDAVFN
-443 LTGWMPE
+443 LTGWMPQ
-450 DFAAGRVTLFDL
+450 DFVEGRVRLFDL

-468 QRVNENCLQAA
+468 RRVNDTCVQAA
-479 SEKRDFENVYRIMHR
+479 GEKRDFENVYRMIHR

-505 GPVLDKNGVVRWIDG
+505 GPVLDNDGVVRWIDG

-543 RALAVIEFDL
+543 RATAVAEFDL
-553 HGRVLAANENF
+553 QGRILAANQNF
-564 LELVGYELEEV
+564 LDLVGYRLEDV
-575 LGQHHSLFCEAA
+575 LGLHHSIFCE
-587 YVATPAY
+587 PAHVTSSDY
-594 PAFWQRL
+594 SAFWQHL
-601 ANGEFDA
+601 AQGEFNTG
-608 AEYKRIGK
+608 EYKRIGK
-616 GGKQLWIQ
+616 DGREVWIQ

-640 VKFATDVSDRRAM
+640 VKLATDVSERRAM

-702 TLQRRHLT
+702 SLQRRHLG

-721 LLNDILDTAKL
+721 LLNDILDMAKL

-747 DLVDHVAASLRV
+747 DLVDHVAASLRI
-759 TAQSR
+759 TAHAR
-764 NLALHVDYDPGIG
+764 DLVLHVDIDPGMG
-777 QFFLGDARRIQQ
+777 QFFLGDARRVQQ

-799 KFTEAGHVRVAV
+799 KFTEVGHVRVAV
-811 DMQGDLVHIAVHDTG
+811 GMQGEQVHIAVHDTG

-833 LEKIFAPFTQADSS
+833 LDKIFAPFTQADSS

-859 TISRQLVELMKG
+859 TISLQLVELMGG

-880 EGSVFHVLLPLVA
+880 VGSVFHVLLPLAPGKAVA
-893 GKSVLRRS
+893 RRS

-947 REYRTGSFD
+947 REFSKGSFD

-969 LEATRLIRVHERE
+969 LEATRLIRVYERE
-982 QGLKT
+982 QGLKA

-1006 MAGMNGFASKPLEM
+1006 TAGMNGFASKPLEM
-1020 HKLTAEIARLLDITV
+1020 HKLTAEIARLLDIAV
-1035 PAPQLPAGAAPGA
+1035 AMPPPAPGA
-1048 VAGSE
+1048 AARVAAG
-1053 QIDWPRGVALWG
+1053 QVDWQRGIALWG
-1065 SHEAL
+1065 GRDAL
-1070 RRAILRFVQANG
+1070 QRAIARFVQANG
-1082 DCASL
+1082 DCAAM
-1087 LAAELARGDTSVAG
+1087 LAAELERGGGSVAG
-1101 HLLHRVKGAAANLC
+1101 HLLHRIKGAAGNLC
-1115 LPQLGSILA
+1115 LVQVESLLGRI
-1124 RLEQAIS
+1124 EQAIA
-1131 REDDVSGLLEQL
+1131 RQLPATQLLVQL
-1143 TAAFLALE
+1143 AAAFMA
-1151 AELAGGENDESML
+1151 LAGEL
-1164 EAPQADAP
+1164 EEEGMPAMAMQAPAASAPLDGQAAG
-1172 VLDRAAADSLLR
+1172 ALLR
-1184 QAIGSLEGGQLDDA
+1184 QAIASLEGGQLDDA
-1198 LMTQIATL
+1198 LMARIAAM
-1206 LAPHGQQRQLQALST
+1206 LAPHGQQQRLQALAS
-1221 AVDDFEFA
+1221 AIDDFEFA
-1229 RAVAVLQDMQA
+1229 RAAGVLRQLLA
-1240 WLQAQ
+1240 WLEAP
-1245 VQNTLAD
+1245 TPADLS

>member
-1 MTLIITL
+1 ML
-8 TSYDIMFSSMFS
+8 SSIFAVSTDTMQ
-20 EAPPSMPYQY
+20 YIY
-30 GTFDTKLV
+30 GTHNAWLV
-38 LFSIA
+38 LFSIG

-60 SSERGFQRQTAIVTG
+60 SSERGFQRQTAIITG

-95 ICTRVSFEPTLTLL
+95 ICTRVSFDPSLTLL

-119 VALHLLAR
+119 VALHMLAR
-127 PEINWRQLVVGG
+127 PSINWRQLVVGG
-139 VLVGLGIGSMHY
+139 VLVGVGIGSMHY
-151 SGMAAMQSSLTLHYQ
+151 SGMAAMQTSLTLHYQ

-172 SILVAVAMAML
+172 SLVVAVVMAML
-183 ALWVRFG
+183 ALWIRFG
-190 LNAWRQRLHPMT
+190 LSAMRLRLTPLAS
-202 TLLLSSLVMGLAI
+202 LLVSSVVMGLAI

-222 MLAARFAGTPEM
+222 MLAARFSGTPTA
-234 GDNTFTVH
+234 GDNTITVQ

-297 IDGHGKVR
+297 IDGQGKVR

-311 EALFGWREAEIVGR
+311 ESLFGWREADIVGR

-331 QDTDAVRYQGFLRD
+331 QPADAVEYQGYLRD
-345 YLATGVSHI
+345 YLETGASRI

-363 RHRDGTMLPIRVAI
+363 CYKDGTVLPMRVAI
-377 GKIDMPG
+377 GKIDTPG
-384 RPLFVAFV
+384 QPLFVAFV
-392 TDMRSSRD
+392 TDMRSSRS
-400 MAQALQDSERQY
+400 MEQALKDSERQY

-424 HSSFAPDWQM
+424 HCSFAPEWKM
-434 LFISDAVYG
+434 IFISDAVFN
-443 LTGWMPE
+443 LTGWMPQ
-450 DFAAGRVTLFDL
+450 DFIEGRVRLFEL

-468 QRVNENCLQAA
+468 QRVNDTCVQAA
-479 SEKRDFENVYRIMHR
+479 GEKRDFENVYRMMHR

-505 GPVLDKNGVVRWIDG
+505 GPVLDNDGVVRWIDG

-543 RALAVIEFDL
+543 RATAVAEFDL
-553 HGRVLAANENF
+553 QGRILAANENF
-564 LELVGYELEEV
+564 LDLVGYRLDDV
-575 LGQHHSLFCEAA
+575 LGLHHSIFCEPG
-587 YVATPAY
+587 YVTSPDY
-594 PAFWQRL
+594 IAFWQHL
-601 ANGEFDA
+601 AQGEFNTG
-608 AEYKRIGK
+608 EYKRIGK
-616 GGKQLWIQ
+616 DGGEVWIQ
-624 ASYNPIFNT
+624 ATYNPIFNT

-640 VKFATDVSDRRAM
+640 VKLATDVSERRAM

-702 TLQRRHLT
+702 SLQRRHLG

-721 LLNDILDTAKL
+721 LLNDILDMAKL

-759 TAQSR
+759 TAHAR
-764 NLALHVDYDPGIG
+764 DLVLHVDVDPGMG
-777 QFFLGDARRIQQ
+777 QFFLGDARRVQQ

-799 KFTEAGHVRVAV
+799 KFTEVGHVRVAV
-811 DMQGDLVHIAVHDTG
+811 GMQGEQVHIAVHDTG

-833 LEKIFAPFTQADSS
+833 LDKIFAPFTQADSS

-859 TISRQLVELMKG
+859 TISLQLVELMKG

-880 EGSVFHVLLPLVA
+880 VGSVFHVLLPLAPGKAVA
-893 GKSVLRRS
+893 RRS

-947 REYRTGSFD
+947 REFSKGSFD

-969 LEATRLIRVHERE
+969 LEATRLIRVFERE
-982 QGLKT
+982 QGLKA

-1006 MAGMNGFASKPLEM
+1006 TAGMNGFASKPLEM
-1020 HKLTAEIARLLDITV
+1020 HKLTAEIARLLDIAV
-1035 PAPQLPAGAAPGA
+1035 AMPPPAAGAAA
-1048 VAGSE
+1048 RAAAG
-1053 QIDWPRGVALWG
+1053 QVDWQRGIALWG
-1065 SHEAL
+1065 GREAL
-1070 RRAILRFVQANG
+1070 QRAIGRFVQANG
-1082 DCASL
+1082 DCAAM
-1087 LAAELARGDTSVAG
+1087 LAAELERGGVSVAG
-1101 HLLHRVKGAAANLC
+1101 HLLHRIKGAAGNLC
-1115 LPQLGSILA
+1115 LVQVESLLGRI
-1124 RLEQAIS
+1124 EQAIA
-1131 REDDVSGLLEQL
+1131 RQLPVTQLLVQL
-1143 TAAFLALE
+1143 AAAFMA
-1151 AELAGGENDESML
+1151 LAGEL
-1164 EAPQADAP
+1164 EEAGLPAVAMQAPAAGAPLDAS
-1172 VLDRAAADSLLR
+1172 AAGALLR
-1184 QAIGSLEGGQLDDA
+1184 QAIASLEGGQLDDA
-1198 LMTQIATL
+1198 LMAQIAAM
-1206 LAPHGQQRQLQALST
+1206 LAPHGQQPRLQALAS
-1221 AVDDFEFA
+1221 AIDDFEFA
-1229 RAVAVLQDMQA
+1229 RAAGVLRQLLA
-1240 WLQAQ
+1240 WLETPAP
-1245 VQNTLAD
+1245 ADLS

>member
-1 MTLIITL
+1 MLSSIFA
-8 TSYDIMFSSMFS
+8 FSTDTV
-20 EAPPSMPYQY
+20 PYIY
-30 GTFDTKLV
+30 GTHDAGLV
-38 LFSIA
+38 LFSIG

-60 SSERGFQRQTAIVTG
+60 SSERGFQRQTAIITG

-95 ICTRVSFEPTLTLL
+95 ICTRVSFEPGLTLL
-109 SMLPGMAASW
+109 SMLPGVAASW

-127 PEINWRQLVVGG
+127 PRISWRQLVVGG

-151 SGMAAMQSSLTLHYQ
+151 SGMAAMQTSLTLHYE

-172 SILVAVAMAML
+172 SLLVAVTMAML
-183 ALWVRFG
+183 ALWIRFG
-190 LNAWRQRLHPMT
+190 LSAMRKRLSALT
-202 TLLLSSLVMGLAI
+202 ALLVSSVVMGLAI

-222 MLAARFAGTPEM
+222 MLAARFSGTPTAGE
-234 GDNTFTVH
+234 NTITVQ

-255 TLTVFVAA
+255 TLTVFVVA

-297 IDGHGKVR
+297 IDGQGKVR

-311 EALFGWREAEIVGR
+311 ERLFGWREAQIVGR

-331 QDTDAVRYQGFLRD
+331 QPADAAAYEGYLRD
-345 YLATGVSHI
+345 YLETGASRI

-363 RHRDGTMLPIRVAI
+363 RHKDGAVLPMRVAI
-377 GKIDMPG
+377 GKIDTPG
-384 RPLFVAFV
+384 QPLFVAFV
-392 TDMRSSRD
+392 TDMRSSRS
-400 MAQALQDSERQY
+400 MEQALKDSERQY

-424 HSSFAPDWQM
+424 HCSFAPEWKM
-434 LFISDAVYG
+434 IFISDAVFN
-443 LTGWMPE
+443 LTGWMPQ
-450 DFAAGRVTLFDL
+450 DFAEGRVRLFDL

-468 QRVNENCLQAA
+468 QRVNDTCVQAA
-479 SEKRDFENVYRIMHR
+479 GERRDFENVYRLIHR

-505 GPVLDKNGVVRWIDG
+505 GPVLDNDGVVRWIDG

-543 RALAVIEFDL
+543 RATAVIEFDL
-553 HGRVLAANENF
+553 QGRILAANQNF
-564 LELVGYELEEV
+564 LDLVGYQLDDV
-575 LGQHHSLFCEAA
+575 LGLHHSIFCEPA
-587 YVATPAY
+587 YVTSPDY
-594 PAFWQRL
+594 IAFWQQL
-601 ANGEFDA
+601 ASGQFNTG
-608 AEYKRIGK
+608 EYKRIDKHGREV
-616 GGKQLWIQ
+616 WIQ

-640 VKFATDVSDRRAM
+640 VKLATDVSERRAM

-702 TLQRRHLT
+702 SLQRRHLG

-747 DLVDHVAASLRV
+747 DLVDHVAASLRI
-759 TAQSR
+759 TAQAR
-764 NLALHVDYDPGIG
+764 DLVLHVDVDPGMG
-777 QFFLGDARRIQQ
+777 QFFLGDARRLQQ

-799 KFTEAGHVRVAV
+799 KFTEVGHVRVAV
-811 DMQGDLVHIAVHDTG
+811 AMQGEQVHIAVHDTG

-833 LEKIFAPFTQADSS
+833 LDKIFAPFTQADSS

-859 TISRQLVELMKG
+859 TISLQLVELMGG

-880 EGSVFHVLLPLVA
+880 VGSVFHVLLSLAPGKAVA
-893 GKSVLRRS
+893 RRS

-907 LPPLRILAADDVP
+907 LPPLRILVADDVP
-920 QNVELLLISL
+920 QNVELLQISL

-947 REYRTGSFD
+947 REFSRGSFD

-969 LEATRLIRVHERE
+969 LEATRLIRVYERE
-982 QGLKT
+982 QGLKA

-1006 MAGMNGFASKPLEM
+1006 TAGMNGFASKPLEM
-1020 HKLTAEIARLLDITV
+1020 HKLTAEIARLLDI
-1035 PAPQLPAGAAPGA
+1035 A
-1048 VAGSE
+1048 VAMPPPAAGSAARAAAG
-1053 QIDWPRGVALWG
+1053 QVDWQRGIALWG
-1065 SHEAL
+1065 GRETL
-1070 RRAILRFVQANG
+1070 QRAIARFVQANG
-1082 DCASL
+1082 DCAAM
-1087 LAAELARGDTSVAG
+1087 LAAELERGDGSVAG
-1101 HLLHRVKGAAANLC
+1101 HLLHRIKGAAGNLC
-1115 LPQLGSILA
+1115 LVQVESLLGRI
-1124 RLEQAIS
+1124 EQAIA
-1131 REDDVSGLLEQL
+1131 RQLPATELLVQL
-1143 TAAFLALE
+1143 AAAFMA
-1151 AELAGGENDESML
+1151 LAGEL
-1164 EAPQADAP
+1164 ETDAGAPLLPANATPD
-1172 VLDRAAADSLLR
+1172 AAAPLDASAAGALLR
-1184 QAIGSLEGGQLDDA
+1184 QAIVRLEGGQLDDA
-1198 LMTQIATL
+1198 LMAQIAAM
-1206 LAPHGQQRQLQALST
+1206 LAPHGQQQRLQALAS
-1221 AVDDFEFA
+1221 AIDDFEFA
-1229 RAVAVLQDMQA
+1229 RAADVLRQLLA
-1240 WLQAQ
+1240 WLEAPAP
-1245 VQNTLAD
+1245 ADLS

>member
-1 MTLIITL
+1 MFAAATDTL
-8 TSYDIMFSSMFS
+8 
-20 EAPPSMPYQY
+20 PYIY
-30 GTFDTKLV
+30 GTHNVWLV
-38 LFSIA
+38 LFSIG

-95 ICTRVSFEPTLTLL
+95 ICTRVSFDPSLTLL
-109 SMLPGMAASW
+109 SMLPGVAASW

-127 PEINWRQLVVGG
+127 PHINWRQLVVGG
-139 VLVGLGIGSMHY
+139 VLVGVGIGSMHY
-151 SGMAAMQSSLTLHYQ
+151 SGMAAMQTSLTLHYQ

-172 SILVAVAMAML
+172 SLLVAVVMAML
-183 ALWVRFG
+183 ALWIRFG
-190 LNAWRQRLHPMT
+190 LHAWRQRLSPLAS
-202 TLLLSSLVMGLAI
+202 LLVSSVVMGLAI

-222 MLAARFAGTPEM
+222 MLAARFSGTPTL
-234 GDNTFTVH
+234 GDNTITVQ
-242 ASFVALAVALITV
+242 ASFVAMAVALITV

-297 IDGHGKVR
+297 IDGEGKVR

-311 EALFGWREAEIVGR
+311 EALFGWREADIVGR

-331 QDTDAVRYQGFLRD
+331 QPVDAAHYQGYLRD
-345 YLATGVSHI
+345 YLQTGASRI
-354 LDSGRELDG
+354 LASGRELEG
-363 RHRDGTMLPIRVAI
+363 RHRDGAVLPMRVAI
-377 GKIDMPG
+377 GKIDTPG
-384 RPLFVAFV
+384 QPLFVAFV
-392 TDMRSSRD
+392 TDMRSSRN
-400 MAQALQDSERQY
+400 MEQALKDSERQY

-424 HSSFAPDWQM
+424 HCSYAPEWQM
-434 LFISDAVYG
+434 IFISDAVFN
-443 LTGWMPE
+443 LTGWMPQ
-450 DFAAGRVTLFDL
+450 DFIEGRVSVFEL

-468 QRVNENCLQAA
+468 QRVNDTCVQAA
-479 SEKRDFENVYRIMHR
+479 NEQRDFENVYRMLHR

-505 GPVLDKNGVVRWIDG
+505 GPVLNNDGVVRWIDG

-553 HGRVLAANENF
+553 QGRILAANQNF
-564 LELVGYELEEV
+564 LDLVGYQLEDV
-575 LGQHHSLFCEAA
+575 LGLHHSIFCEGA
-587 YVATPAY
+587 YVTSPAY
-594 PAFWQRL
+594 ATFWQQL
-601 ANGEFDA
+601 AQGQFNAG
-608 AEYKRIGK
+608 EYKRIGMA
-616 GGKQLWIQ
+616 GREVWIQ

-640 VKFATDVSDRRAM
+640 VKLATDISERRAM

-695 LLGTALD
+695 LLGTPLD
-702 TLQRRHLT
+702 SLQRRHLG

-747 DLVDHVAASLRV
+747 DLVDHVAASLRIS
-759 TAQSR
+759 AQAR
-764 NLALHVDYDPGIG
+764 DLVLHVDIDPGMG
-777 QFFLGDARRIQQ
+777 QFFLGDARRVQQ

-799 KFTEAGHVRVAV
+799 KFTEVGHVRVAV
-811 DMQGDLVHIAVHDTG
+811 DMQGASVHIAVHDTG
-826 IGIPADR
+826 IGIPEDR

-859 TISRQLVELMKG
+859 TISRQLVELMGG
-871 TITVESTLG
+871 TITVDSTLG
-880 EGSVFHVLLPLVA
+880 AGSVFHVLLPLA
-893 GKSVLRRS
+893 PGKAVLRRS

-920 QNVELLLISL
+920 QNIELLLISL

-936 VIAASDGESAV
+936 VVAASDGESAV
-947 REYRTGSFD
+947 REFSRGSFD

-969 LEATRLIRVHERE
+969 LEAARLIRVHERE
-982 QGLKT
+982 QGLKA

-1006 MAGMNGFASKPLEM
+1006 TAGMNGFASKPLEM
-1020 HKLTAEIARLLDITV
+1020 HKLTAEIARLLDIAV
-1035 PAPQLPAGAAPGA
+1035 AMPPPAAGAGAGAAARAAPGQ
-1048 VAGSE
+1048 V
-1053 QIDWPRGVALWG
+1053 DWQRGIALWG
-1065 SHEAL
+1065 GRDTL
-1070 RRAILRFVQANG
+1070 QRAIARFVQANG
-1082 DCASL
+1082 DCAAL
-1087 LAAELARGDTSVAG
+1087 LAAELERGGSSVAG
-1101 HLLHRVKGAAANLC
+1101 HLLHRVKGAAGNLC
-1115 LPQLGSILA
+1115 LVQLESLLGRI
-1124 RLEQAIS
+1124 EQAIARQQPAS
-1131 REDDVSGLLEQL
+1131 DLLVQL
-1143 TAAFLALE
+1143 AAAFMALAAELE
-1151 AELAGGENDESML
+1151 AGIG
-1164 EAPQADAP
+1164 APQALAVEALAATAP
-1172 VLDRAAADSLLR
+1172 LDGQAAGTLLR
-1184 QAIGSLEGGQLDDA
+1184 QAIASLEGGQLDEP
-1198 LMTQIATL
+1198 LMAQIAAM
-1206 LAPHGQQRQLQALST
+1206 LAPHGQQLRLQALAS
-1221 AVDDFEFA
+1221 AIDDFEFA
-1229 RAVAVLQDMQA
+1229 RAVAVLRQLLE
-1240 WLQAQ
+1240 WLEAR
-1245 VQNTLAD
+1245 TPAAFS